1 MRRIEGWPWASVPW
15 SPRPHVEL
23 PVTGRRQ
30 ARLNPESKWIVEEVP
45 QLRII
50 DDHLWD
56 LVKERQRDSRSR
68 VTTKDK
74 GVRSERAR
82 RPRYLLSGLLRC
94 GTCGDGFSKISQAHY
109 GCSAA
114 RNKGTCDNLLTVRR
128 DELEAKVL
136 DGLRDHLMHPE
147 LVKTF
152 VDEFRREVN
161 RQAAEQNIRRNQSE
175 RDLERTERDIRR
187 LIEAIKAGVPGAAVK
202 DEMTT
207 LEARRI
213 DLLSQ
218 LKEAPPPMPRL
229 HPNIAEVY
237 RQKVDNLAEALNEER
252 TCTEAAEC
260 IRELIEEIRL
270 VPDNGKLKVE
280 LYGQLAALINLANE
294 HPRSKATDV
303 QITLVAGTRSH
314 LYRTRFR
321 YERDP
326 KIGPKATYTEHA
338 FIINESE
345 NRSNCEPHSDAAR
358 GQWVVALY
366 RLSAN
371 FCRGRFC
378 A

>member
-1 MRRIEGWPWASVPW
+1 M
-15 SPRPHVEL
+15 
-23 PVTGRRQ
+23 
-30 ARLNPESKWIVEEVP
+30 
-45 QLRII
+45 
-50 DDHLWD
+50 
-56 LVKERQRDSRSR
+56 
-68 VTTKDK
+68 
-74 GVRSERAR
+74 
-82 RPRYLLSGLLRC
+82 
-94 GTCGDGFSKISQAHY
+94 
-109 GCSAA
+109 
-114 RNKGTCDNLLTVRR
+114 LTVRR

-175 RDLERTERDIRR
+175 RELERTERDIRR

-270 VPDNGKLKVE
+270 VPDNGKLNVE
-280 LYGQLAALINLANE
+280 LYGELAALINLANE
-294 HPRSKATDV
+294 HPRS
-303 QITLVAGTRSH
+303 
-314 LYRTRFR
+314 
-321 YERDP
+321 
-326 KIGPKATYTEHA
+326 
-338 FIINESE
+338 
-345 NRSNCEPHSDAAR
+345 
-358 GQWVVALY
+358 
-366 RLSAN
+366 
-371 FCRGRFC
+371 RGRGVQVT
-378 A
+378 